1 LSEQGIRV
9 PVRCYDTLREF
20 WECPATLRR
29 IYAVLVVAFIG
40 SACAIVLNVCGLLPE
55 PYSGVV
61 PHNPFD
67 AIRMAFSLI
76 LVVEVLELIF
86 TIADSVSLAMCKQL
100 EIMALLLLR
109 ESFADISLLGGP
121 PFLEQDWP
129 LLAQIGVTAVSGL
142 LLFACR
148 CIFRRLHTPYGHSNI
163 RGYVCAKKYISLF
176 LLLTFIVIGIYDLG
190 HMAVTGDKT
199 VFFHIFYT
207 VLIFADILLVLT
219 GQYFMPS
226 FQATFR
232 NSGYAVSTLLMRMSM
247 GAQHLTGAL
256 LCVTA
261 GLYLIGL
268 AWTISR
274 FAGRESGCA
283 GAERQDRRR

>member
-1 LSEQGIRV
+1 
-9 PVRCYDTLREF
+9 VRCYDTLRDY

-29 IYAVLVVAFIG
+29 IYAVLVVVFIG
-40 SACAIVLNVCGLLPE
+40 SCVAIVLNAWGLLPE
-55 PYSGVV
+55 PYSHVV
-61 PHNPFD
+61 PRNPFD
-67 AIRMAFSLI
+67 AVRMAFSLI

-86 TIADSVSLAMCKQL
+86 TVADSVSLAMGKQL

-109 ESFADISLLGGP
+109 ESFTDISLLNGRP
-121 PFLEQDWP
+121 SFEQDWA
-129 LLAQIGVTAVSGL
+129 LLAQIGITAVSGL
-142 LLFACR
+142 LLFAFR
-148 CIFRRLHTPYGHSNI
+148 GIFRRLHTPYGHSNI
-163 RGYVCAKKYISLF
+163 KGYVCAKKYISLF
-176 LLLTFIVIGIYDLG
+176 LLLTFVIGGVYDIG
-190 HMAVTGDKT
+190 RMAVTGEKT

-226 FQATFR
+226 FQSTFR

-247 GAQHLTGAL
+247 GAPHLTGAL
-256 LCVTA
+256 LCVFA

-274 FAGRESGCA
+274 FARQESGD
-283 GAERQDRRR
+283 GRKDRLR

>member
-1 LSEQGIRV
+1 
-9 PVRCYDTLREF
+9 LREH

-29 IYAVLVVAFIG
+29 IYGVLVVVFIG
-40 SACAIVLNVCGLLPE
+40 SACAIVLNAWGLLPE
-55 PYSGVV
+55 PYARAV
-61 PHNPFD
+61 PRSPFD

-86 TIADSVSLAMCKQL
+86 TVADSVSKAMGKQL

-109 ESFADISLLGGP
+109 ESFTDISLLNAGAS
-121 PFLEQDWP
+121 LDQDP
-129 LLAQIGVTAVSGL
+129 LLLAQIGVTAVSGL
-142 LLFACR
+142 LLFAFR
-148 CIFRRLHTPYGHSNI
+148 GIFRRLHTPYGHSNI

-176 LLLTFIVIGIYDLG
+176 LLLTFILGGAYDLG
-190 HMAVTGDKT
+190 RMAVTGEKT

-207 VLIFADILLVLT
+207 VLIFTDILLVLA
-219 GQYFMPS
+219 GQYYMPS

-256 LCVTA
+256 LCVLA
-261 GLYLIGL
+261 GLYLLGL

-274 FAGRESGCA
+274 FADVCPED
-283 GAERQDRRR
+283 AERQSRQR

>member
-1 LSEQGIRV
+1 V
-9 PVRCYDTLREF
+9 
-20 WECPATLRR
+20 
-29 IYAVLVVAFIG
+29 
-40 SACAIVLNVCGLLPE
+40 VLNARGLLPE
-55 PYSGVV
+55 PFA
-61 PHNPFD
+61 HAAARNPFD

-86 TIADSVSLAMCKQL
+86 TVADSVSKAMGKQL

-109 ESFADISLLGGP
+109 ESFSEIGLLNAAP
-121 PFLEQDWP
+121 SLEQDWF
-129 LLAQIGVTAVSGL
+129 LFARIGVTAVSGL
-142 LLFACR
+142 LLFAFR
-148 CIFRRLHTPYGHSNI
+148 GIFLRLHTPYGPGSNI
-163 RGYVCAKKYISLF
+163 RGYICAKKYISLF
-176 LLLTFIVIGIYDLG
+176 LLLIFVLGGAYDLG
-190 HMAVTGDKT
+190 RMAVTGEKT

-207 VLIFADILLVLT
+207 VLIFTDILLVLT

-247 GAQHLTGAL
+247 GAQPLTGAA
-256 LCVTA
+256 LCVLA

-274 FAGRESGCA
+274 FADKCPG
-283 GAERQDRRR
+283 GAERQVRQR